1 MKFLI
6 DNALSPS
13 IALAL
18 RSEGHD
24 VLHVRDISLQ
34 RASDEVII
42 QCASEEDRIL
52 VSADTDFGSLLALR
66 SLVKPSFILLRQS
79 NKHPL
84 HQARTILIHLPG
96 LQESLLRGCV
106 AVLEDTRIRIRYLP
120 IGSSPEINHT
130 L

>member
-6 DNALSPS
+6 DNALSPYV
-13 IALAL
+13 ALAL

-52 VSADTDFGSLLALR
+52 VSADTDFGSLL
-66 SLVKPSFILLRQS
+66 
-79 NKHPL
+79 
-84 HQARTILIHLPG
+84 T
-96 LQESLLRGCV
+96 LRGL
-106 AVLEDTRIRIRYLP
+106 A
-120 IGSSPEINHT
+120 
-130 L
+130 